1 MAARCSRAM
10 AAGSEFGALL
20 RRHRLAAELTQAAL
34 AERAL
39 LSTRGV
45 QHLEAGLGQPYP
57 DTVRRLSDALG
68 LAPDDAAHFEV
79 AARTRPR
86 RNMADTVGPRV
97 PSPFVPTG
105 EALVGRAQ
113 VRADIEQYLGAVG
126 PPLMLLT
133 GEPGIGKTRLLRE
146 AVARAT
152 AAGKV
157 VMAGGCH
164 RRGDHEPFAPVLEAI
179 QAYLRLEDA
188 ENLPELLRGC

>member
-1 MAARCSRAM
+1 MWIPITDAPAARANPWRSTGARLCARDILAGGGARANMAARCSRAM

-133 GEPGIGKTRLLRE
+133 
-146 AVARAT
+146 
-152 AAGKV
+152 
-157 VMAGGCH
+157 
-164 RRGDHEPFAPVLEAI
+164 
-179 QAYLRLEDA
+179 
-188 ENLPELLRGC
+188 